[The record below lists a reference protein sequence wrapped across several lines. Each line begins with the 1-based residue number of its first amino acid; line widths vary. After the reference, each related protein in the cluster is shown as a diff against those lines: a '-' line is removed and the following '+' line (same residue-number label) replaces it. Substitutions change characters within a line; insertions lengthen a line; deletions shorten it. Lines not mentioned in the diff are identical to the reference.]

1 MAVRRH
7 FNLRESRRVPI
18 LIEAMG
24 ASILAN
30 LTSNAK
36 KARSKAAC

>member
-1 MAVRRH
+1 MAVRRR

-24 ASILAN
+24 ATTSAN
-30 LTSNAK
+30 VTSNAK